1 MVNIAHIWPF
11 MKRPQRGVACLRP
24 PYGKRSAMASGSES
38 TRYPGQRWFKPIS
51 QLTSAIMTTELEPP
65 QPTIGSPRHNCKQ
78 CQQGSVDVSL
88 PGQQLNRLFF
98 WGDARWRGVD
108 REIRNL
114 QQNQR
119 ANSNQDEHFRISP
132 DVQDARNPTRC
143 D

>member
-78 CQQGSVDVSL
+78 GQQGSVDASL
-88 PGQQLNRLFF
+88 PGQQLNKLFF
-98 WGDARWRGVD
+98 WVEAPQQGADC
-108 REIRNL
+108 EIRDL
-114 QQNQR
+114 QQNQI
-119 ANSNQDEHFRISP
+119 ANANQDKRF
-132 DVQDARNPTRC
+132 
-143 D
+143 